1 MPLLLRSSYA
11 PVFIDYGNLLMYM
24 PQIEIHKNFVDH
36 SMQFCSILFR
46 PPLFFIL
53 FVIAI
58 IYRRG
63 RPAKQKKNGVGLGAF
78 IT

>member
-24 PQIEIHKNFVDH
+24 PQIEIHRNFVDH

-46 PPLFFIL
+46 SPLFFY
-53 FVIAI
+53 FVCDSNNIQTW
-58 IYRRG
+58 
-63 RPAKQKKNGVGLGAF
+63 KTSKTTKKMG
-78 IT
+78 